1 MKKNKVFKEN
11 LTSKLLQREALIIL
25 RKLKKKDI
33 CEIGCGDGNISSY
46 LIKNQINKHHYFLSD
61 ISELAIKHAKKNI
74 KYDKVIFKAGSL
86 FVPWKGKKFDIIIS
100 DVSSLSQVIA
110 NKSPWYQGVKSNCG
124 IDGLKNVDK
133 IIKQLD
139 KNLKP
144 NGIFIIPLIS
154 LSNTDQLKKVLKL
167 KFKIFKETKKIYW
180 PIPLFFKQ
188 NIDLFDRLRKK
199 KIIYY
204 EKKFGTYL
212 AYTSVA
218 ICKKMKGKNAK

>member
-11 LTSKLLQREALIIL
+11 LTSKLLQKETLIIL

-33 CEIGCGDGNISSY
+33 CEIGCGDGNISNY
-46 LIKNQINKHHYFLSD
+46 LIKNQANKHHYFLSD

-74 KYDKVIFKAGSL
+74 KYDKITFKVGSL
-86 FVPWKGKKFDIIIS
+86 FVPWREKKFDIIIS
-100 DVSSLSQVIA
+100 DVSSLSQVVA

-154 LSNTDQLKKVLKL
+154 LSSTDQLKKVLKL
-167 KFKIFKETKKIYW
+167 KFKDYRETKKIYW
-180 PIPLFFKQ
+180 PIPIFFKQ
-188 NIDLFDRLRKK
+188 NINLFDKQLKK

-204 EKKFGTYL
+204 QEKFGTYL

-218 ICKKMKGKNAK
+218 ICKKMKGKNA